1 MEFEKQ
7 EEIKPKPKYY
17 KAKAKQYMDTYTA
30 KNKEKLRQYQ
40 KEFYKKKYE
49 MKREEIKTATLAR
62 YYRNKELK
70 KAMKEQLPDVPEEN
84 V

>member
-1 MEFEKQ
+1 
-7 EEIKPKPKYY
+7 
-17 KAKAKQYMDTYTA
+17 MDTYTA

-49 MKREEIKTATLAR
+49 MKREEIKTANLAR